1 MIKPIINPD
10 KTIDKLTLVL
20 SRPDHVKLGALAF
33 VTDMQWKR
41 NENGANE
48 LSFVVSKEINEMSED
63 GTEETIQEPLWDE
76 IVDFKY
82 IYVQEWDE
90 YFNLEVNLIEEGDN
104 TKRCSCISA
113 GEYELSNSLIYALEI
128 NSEADIKRVDYTRPT
143 VFYDPTDPE
152 NSLLNRAISKLPHW
166 SVDHVDNSLKTLQRT
181 FSVSNKKVYDFLVS
195 EVAEEIGCL
204 FKFDSAKRTI
214 SAYDL
219 KKVCIDCGYRGEFSG
234 SCPKCE
240 STNIREY
247 GKNTGVYVDV
257 ENILNSVE
265 YSTNIDAVK
274 NCFRLE
280 AGDDNMTAAIIN
292 RNPNGSAYIYY
303 FSDEQKHDMPAT
315 LVKKLDSYDI
325 LRKSYDA
332 EYAELIEKV
341 YDDLDKISY
350 YTSEMMPNVEHQDTS
365 AQEEANKL
373 NADSV
378 SPVGM
383 PNVTKNTSIQTVNNA
398 MESYAKVFIRSGW
411 YKAKVNESSFEY
423 VGEDVDQASYGYWTG
438 NFKIT
443 NYSDEEDTAISP
455 TITVKV
461 WDKYHTY
468 LEQKIAKQLSMEDDE
483 EGTIFDVLSYKS
495 LDLFKE
501 AIKLYGLN
509 RLKSFYDA
517 IQGCL
522 DIMIESDQ
530 ANSNAELYEEL
541 YIPYYDKLQ
550 AVTKEMDLRSA
561 TIAEYR
567 ADLEATQARQ
577 REIQKAL
584 DFEAY
589 LGKDLYKIFCSYK
602 KEDLYSNPNYISKD
616 LENKELFENAGAF
629 LDAASEELYKAGTC
643 QHQITGDMINL
654 LEIEEFKG
662 LLDNFDLGNW
672 IQVGI
677 DGKTYKLRLL
687 SLSWGEDEPQRLDV
701 TFSDVEKIKYGYSDT
716 QSILEKASSVVGSYD
731 SMTYQVKR
739 SKEQTDMM
747 RDFVSNGLDAT
758 TMKIVNSANN
768 QNIVIGATGL
778 LARRKMDFTES
789 LYDPYQLKLLSN
801 GLYVTS
807 DHWKSTDLAVG
818 RFIYTDP
825 DTGEQETRM
834 GVLAENIVGR
844 LILGNKLGIY
854 STDGNKKL
862 SFDNFGLKLE
872 AIESDDG
879 IYSKIFSIS
888 KTDKDGNTTEQMYM
902 DTDGNLVLAN
912 KQIIEMHDKLNSVDA
927 EIGNFDKVYVKEGT
941 IEKLL
946 TEYVRAEDIE
956 GFSAEFKKLVASEAQ
971 FEDLKANNAT
981 IYGLL
986 QAANASIDNL
996 TTNKIDTNTFNAYK
1010 ADIATL
1016 FASYATIAELEA
1028 NYLKADTAELTY
1040 AKVTALTAVE
1050 ATIQTL
1056 NTTIANIN
1064 TLIADKADITDL
1076 NVVTATVETLIADLA
1091 DIEEVLADKVTAD
1104 EVDTKILNANKV
1116 ITDDLT
1122 AIHAIVDVLEV
1133 KYATIEQ
1140 LNAQVARID
1149 KLVTEKATVKE
1160 LEAAVANINTLS
1172 GQLANIES
1180 IMSGNIGTGL
1190 LQTIHLTAQN
1200 FVGDDAIITS
1210 AMIKDLTADK
1220 IKSGSIDTEQVTI
1233 ESGDG
1238 RMKID
1243 GSTQQF
1249 FDENG
1254 KCRIQIGKD
1263 ANGKFSFTIFDET
1276 GTGVLIDSKGIHE
1289 NAIADGLIV
1298 DKHVSSTAG
1307 IQASKIAFI
1316 DQDGTK
1322 TLQTHLTTEQGRI
1335 DQLIR
1340 DTTIDG
1346 TKLKD
1351 KLTQVT
1357 STVNGITT
1365 TVADIQSD
1373 LDDANDSLTG
1383 LTSKVTTIE
1392 TTADGLSTRITKA
1405 ETDITNANNTAS
1417 AASTQATLNAGK
1429 LDLLIQSG
1437 NDASSLVIT
1446 PGALNAIARDINLTG
1461 KVTFT
1466 SLDTATQ
1473 NKINGTLSD
1482 SVVEYA
1488 LSTSRTTAPTTGWA
1502 TTSPTP
1508 GANQYVWQ
1516 RTKKTSTS
1524 GSTTYS
1530 DAVCIS
1536 GADGKPGQDG
1546 TNGVDA
1552 LHIVIESSA
1561 GTSFIDKAIVTTLT
1575 AHVFKGGTELNAT
1588 QLASEGA
1595 IKWYLNGSTTAVG
1608 TGVTLSVNQVASVA
1622 IANYTCRLEG

>member
-1 MIKPIINPD
+1 MIRPIINPD

-20 SRPDHVKLGALAF
+20 SRPDHTRLGTLAF
-33 VTDMQWKR
+33 VTDLRWNL
-41 NENGANE
+41 NENSADE

-63 GTEETIQEPLWDE
+63 GVLDTIQEPLWDE

-82 IYVQEWDE
+82 IYIPEWEE
-90 YFNLEVNLIEEGDN
+90 YFNLEVNSIEDN
-104 TKRCSCISA
+104 TMTKRCSCISA

-128 NSEADIKRVDYTRPT
+128 NSEADIKRVEYTRPT
-143 VFYDPTDPE
+143 VFYDSTDPE
-152 NSLLNRAISKLPHW
+152 NSLLDRAISKLPHW
-166 SVDHVDNSLKTLQRT
+166 SIDHVDNSLKTLQRT
-181 FSVSNKKVYDFLVS
+181 FSVNNKNVYDFLTG
-195 EVAEEIGCL
+195 EVAQEVGCL
-204 FKFDSAKRTI
+204 FKFDSSKRTI

-219 KKVCIDCGYRGEFSG
+219 KKVCVDCGHRGEFTG
-234 SCPKCE
+234 ACPKCGG
-240 STNIREY
+240 TDILEY

-257 ENILNSVE
+257 ENVLDTVE

-280 AGDDNMTAAIIN
+280 AGDDNMTAAVIN

-303 FSDEQKHDMPAT
+303 FNDEQKHDMPDA
-315 LVKKLDSYDI
+315 LVSKLDSYDT
-325 LRKSYDA
+325 LRESYDE
-332 EYAELIEKV
+332 EYGQLIEKV
-341 YDDLDKISY
+341 YDDLDQISY
-350 YTSEMMPNVEHQDTS
+350 YTSEMMPNVEHQDTT
-365 AQEEANKL
+365 AQDEANKL
-373 NADSV
+373 SADNV

-383 PNVTKNTSIQTVNNA
+383 PNVNQNTSIQTVNNA
-398 MESYAKVFIRSGW
+398 MESYVKVFIRSGW
-411 YKAKVNESSFEY
+411 YKAKVNEGSFSY
-423 VGEDVDQASYGYWTG
+423 VGEDVDETSFGYWTG
-438 NFKIT
+438 NFKVT

-468 LEQKIAKQLSMEDDE
+468 LEQKIEKQLSMEDDE

-501 AIKLYGLN
+501 AIKLYGLH
-509 RLKSFYDA
+509 RLQSFYDA

-530 ANSNAELYEEL
+530 ANKNAELYEEL
-541 YIPYYDKLQ
+541 YIPYYEKLQ
-550 AVTKEMDLRSA
+550 AVESEMDTRSA
-561 TIAEYR
+561 TIDSYR
-567 ADLEATQARQ
+567 ADLETTQSRQ

-589 LGKDLYKIFCSYK
+589 LGEDLYKTFCAYK

-629 LDAASEELYKAGTC
+629 LEAASEELYKAGTC

-654 LEIEEFKG
+654 LETEEFQG

-677 DGKTYKLRLL
+677 DGKVYKLRLL
-687 SLSWGEDEPQRLDV
+687 SIGWGEDEPQNLEV

-716 QSILEKASSVVGSYD
+716 KSVLEKATSVVGSYD
-731 SMTYQVKR
+731 AMTYQVKR

-758 TMKIVNSANN
+758 TMKIVNNANN
-768 QNIVIGATGL
+768 QNIVIGNAGL
-778 LARRKMDFTES
+778 LARRKMDFTDS

-807 DHWKSTDLAVG
+807 DNWRSTDLAVG

-825 DTGEQETRM
+825 DTGDQETRM

-844 LILGNKLGIY
+844 LLLGNKLGIY

-879 IYSKIFSIS
+879 IYSKIFSIA

-946 TEYVRAEDIE
+946 TEYVKAEDIE
-956 GFSAEFKKLVASEAQ
+956 GFNAEFKKLIASEAQ
-971 FEDLKANNAT
+971 FEDLKTNNAT

-1016 FASYATIAELEA
+1016 FASYATIQELEA
-1028 NYLKADTAELTY
+1028 NYLKANTAELTY
-1040 AKVTALTAVE
+1040 AKVSALTAVE

-1056 NTTIANIN
+1056 NTAIANIN

-1076 NVVTATVETLIADLA
+1076 NAVTAKVETLIADLA
-1091 DIEEVLADKVTAD
+1091 DVEELLADKVTAD
-1104 EVDTKILNANKV
+1104 EVDAKIVAANKV

-1122 AIHAIVDVLEV
+1122 AIHAIIDVLDV
-1133 KYATIEQ
+1133 KYATLDQ
-1140 LNAQVARID
+1140 LNAQIARID
-1149 KLVTEKATVKE
+1149 TLVTDKADVSQ
-1160 LEAAVANINTLS
+1160 LNAAIANISTLT

-1220 IKSGSIDTEQVTI
+1220 ITSGSIDTEQVTI

-1238 RMKID
+1238 RMRID

-1263 ANGKFSFTIFDET
+1263 ATGKFTFTIFDET

-1298 DKHVSSTAG
+1298 DRHVSSTAG
-1307 IQASKIAFI
+1307 IKGSKLDI
-1316 DQDGTK
+1316 DSVIEEINDNGTK
-1322 TLQTHLTTEQGRI
+1322 TINSNKIWIDEENQSLGASFKQLQ
-1335 DQLIR
+1335 
-1340 DTTIDG
+1340 TTIDG
-1346 TKLKD
+1346 TVKNIIPYYALG
-1351 KLTQVT
+1351 
-1357 STVNGITT
+1357 S
-1365 TVADIQSD
+1365 SD
-1373 LDDANDSLTG
+1373 
-1383 LTSKVTTIE
+1383 
-1392 TTADGLSTRITKA
+1392 
-1405 ETDITNANNTAS
+1405 
-1417 AASTQATLNAGK
+1417 TQAPT
-1429 LDLLIQSG
+1429 SG
-1437 NDASSLVIT
+1437 W
-1446 PGALNAIARDINLTG
+1446 
-1461 KVTFT
+1461 
-1466 SLDTATQ
+1466 Q
-1473 NKINGTLSD
+1473 LSI
-1482 SVVEYA
+1482 
-1488 LSTSRTTAPTTGWA
+1488 PTTGGTYLWRKDKKVLSDG
-1502 TTSPTP
+1502 TETWETP
-1508 GANQYVWQ
+1508 YLCRGGENINVII
-1516 RTKKTSTS
+1516 TSTAGQLFK
-1524 GSTTYS
+1524 GSEMTILSCNVYRGGKSIEPNSYTWFKK
-1530 DAVCIS
+1530 
-1536 GADGKPGQDG
+1536 DGNSFVQIGQ
-1546 TNGVDA
+1546 
-1552 LHIVIESSA
+1552 S
-1561 GTSFIDKAIVTTLT
+1561 KTLT
-1575 AHVFKGGTELNAT
+1575 VNSNSFVD
-1588 QLASEGA
+1588 
-1595 IKWYLNGSTTAVG
+1595 VG
-1608 TGVTLSVNQVASVA
+1608 YYKCEVDV
-1622 IANYTCRLEG
+1622 